1 MFGNFDGEY
10 IDYYQNYPC
19 QPYPS
24 LLEDMYVIKLA
35 YHCFEMLLNLLFHR
49 HRRDFSEFLL
59 HHIVTIVLI
68 LFSYIVNLRPVGSV
82 VMFIMDFSDI
92 FVAIFKMT
100 VDVNESVQFYTFLA
114 MMITWFYLRIWHF
127 PIYVIW
133 PNIQGYLKSTH
144 PV

>member
-100 VDVNESVQFYTFLA
+100 VDVNKSVQFTRF
-114 MMITWFYLRIWHF
+114 
-127 PIYVIW
+127 
-133 PNIQGYLKSTH
+133 
-144 PV
+144 